1 MAELDPLTTLIAA
14 GPMAV
19 EEVVRIGRDVA
30 AAVTEVHGELWPSA
44 IAVSSERVNI
54 LPAGL
59 YERPR
64 YGQYAAPERILGKPA
79 TPASD
84 VFSIAAILFHALAGH
99 PPFRGASAA
108 EIMLS
113 ACTDAPL
120 PLPPHVPRSLAI
132 VIQRCLSRDPAE
144 RYSSPAALHEALGDV
159 LPVSGG
165 ETWVGKRILAADD
178 DAPLRELYGHVAA
191 RAGVEADIVPSGRDV
206 IAALKTRRYDVL
218 LMDLN
223 MPRVSGWEVLDFLRS
238 HYEARPRRLFV
249 ITGFND
255 QHISAADRDLVT
267 AVLYK
272 PAAADELRALLI
284 ACLQGGEVDLA
295 GILRRTGHRIVAAA

>member
-14 GPMAV
+14 GPMKV

-30 AAVTEVHGELWPSA
+30 AALSEVHGELWPTA
-44 IAVSSERVNI
+44 IAVSPERVSI
-54 LPAGL
+54 SPAGL

-64 YGQYAAPERILGKPA
+64 YGQYAAPERILGKAA

-99 PPFRGASAA
+99 PPFRGDSPA

-120 PLPPHVPRSLAI
+120 PLPSHVPRGLAM

-144 RYSSPAALHEALGDV
+144 RYASPAALREALHDI
-159 LPVSGG
+159 LPTSRSFA
-165 ETWVGKRILAADD
+165 GKRILAADD

-191 RAGVEADIVPSGRDV
+191 RIGVEADLVASGRDV
-206 IAALKTRRYDVL
+206 IAAVKTRHYDVI

-223 MPRVSGWEVLDFLRS
+223 MPRVSGWEVLDFLRA
-238 HYEARPRRLFV
+238 HAEARPTRLFV
-249 ITGFND
+249 ITGFSD
-255 QHISAADRDLVT
+255 QQISGADRDLVT

-272 PAAADELRALLI
+272 PAAADELRALLV
-284 ACLQGGEVDLA
+284 ACLEGGAVDLPS
-295 GILRRTGHRIVAAA
+295 ILRRTGHRVVAAA